1 MTNSKFLPLVA
12 LGLAGALS
20 LSACSK
26 HEEAEYRPTEEIA
39 AEQGEL
45 ARANNPPPAASEP
58 ATPAAQ
64 FGASATANTA
74 TASASSTASS
84 DSKTVSAS
92 AGSATA
98 TGNVTASA
106 DHEAGEKLF
115 SSVCKTC
122 HEPGLMGAP
131 KVSDKAEWQARLQK
145 GKDTLYDHA
154 IHGFQGKNG
163 AMPPR
168 GGSNASDDEVKAAV
182 NYMLTK
188 TGAAN
193 S

>member
-64 FGASATANTA
+64 FGASATATTA
-74 TASASSTASS
+74 TASASS

-188 TGAAN
+188 SGAAN

>member
-1 MTNSKFLPLVA
+1 MTNNKFLPLVA

-26 HEEAEYRPTEEIA
+26 HEAAEYRPTEEIA

-58 ATPAAQ
+58 ATPASQ

-74 TASASSTASS
+74 SASASSTASS
-84 DSKTVSAS
+84 TSNTVSAS

-106 DHEAGEKLF
+106 DTQAGEKLF
-115 SSVCKTC
+115 NSVCKTC
-122 HEPGLMGAP
+122 HEAGLMGAP
-131 KVSDKAEWQARLQK
+131 KVSDKAEWQARLQQ

-154 IHGFQGKNG
+154 LHGYQGKNG

-168 GGSNASDDEVKAAV
+168 GGSNASDDDVKSAV
-182 NYMLTK
+182 DYMLTK
-188 TGAAN
+188 SGAAN